1 MTVSIAEDAVDPGN
15 VAASQDFTVN
25 AAEVDAVLDITLDAT
40 SAENG
45 EVVNATFTFDKA
57 VGSFVAADVDVTAA
71 ATKGALTDNG
81 DNTFS
86 MPITAPATGNGTIQ
100 ISVAAD
106 VVTPGNNADTV
117 SFTYAPPA
125 DAVLDITLDA
135 TSVENGEIVNAT
147 FTFDISVGGFRRND
161 VSLTGAPGS
170 ARGPLG
176 DNGDNTY
183 SMEITAPA
191 TGSGT
196 VEVTV
201 AADRVTPGNNADSAS
216 FTYAPPTPT
225 NNAPAFANTSYTFDD
240 VGIAV
245 NEVVGT
251 VAATDADNDYAFLLA
266 DGDGC

>member
-1 MTVSIAEDAVDPGN
+1 MDPGN
-15 VAASQDFTVN
+15 AAASQDFTVN
-25 AAEVDAVLDITLDAT
+25 AAPEVDAVLDITLDET

-57 VGSFVAADVDVTAA
+57 VSGFTAADVDVTAA

-106 VVTPGNNADTV
+106 VVTPGNNADTA

-135 TSVENGEIVNAT
+135 TSVDNGEIVNAL
-147 FTFDISVGGFRRND
+147 FTFDKAVGGFRRND

-170 ARGPLG
+170 ARGPLV

-201 AADRVTPGNNADSAS
+201 AADRVTPGNNADTVSL
-216 FTYAPPTPT
+216 YLCAPH
-225 NNAPAFANTSYTFDD
+225 SYK
-240 VGIAV
+240 
-245 NEVVGT
+245 
-251 VAATDADNDYAFLLA
+251 
-266 DGDGC
+266 